1 MSIRSRTLVPL
12 VVLAFLLIGTA
23 GCGNGQASVND
34 SVREPGAD
42 ETESTAEAPCE
53 ATAAVGGRTYHVV
66 RATSRDY
73 VPNPEVQVE
82 GTATDCSGGP
92 DQPMT
97 FHAIPDVD
105 PAWAL
110 CGLVDGRWQV
120 FIADDI
126 PPVPV
131 DSPLARIIVGE

>member
-1 MSIRSRTLVPL
+1 MSIRPRTLVPL
-12 VVLAFLLIGTA
+12 VVVALLLIGTA
-23 GCGNGQASVND
+23 GCSNGRASVND
-34 SVREPGAD
+34 PVRGTGTDESEP
-42 ETESTAEAPCE
+42 TQAPCE
-53 ATAAVGGRTYHVV
+53 ATATVDGTTYHVV
-66 RATSRDY
+66 RAASRNY

-82 GTATDCSGGP
+82 GTASDCSGGTGE
-92 DQPMT
+92 PMT

-110 CGLVDGRWQV
+110 CGLVDGQWRV